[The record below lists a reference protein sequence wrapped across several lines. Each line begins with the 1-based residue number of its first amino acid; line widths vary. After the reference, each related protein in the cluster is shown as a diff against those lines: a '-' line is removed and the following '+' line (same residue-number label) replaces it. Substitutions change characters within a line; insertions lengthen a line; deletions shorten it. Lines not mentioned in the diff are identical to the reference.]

1 MIALIVAVAENGI
14 IGKDGKM
21 PWRIPGELKRF
32 RELTTGNVVVMGRR
46 TFEAVGCQPLPDRT
60 NIIVSRTM
68 EDSKEDYLVAR
79 SLEEAIAM
87 AGNQDVYIT
96 GGSGLYKESL
106 PLVEK
111 MYITEVHKEF
121 EGDTWFPKFDE
132 SQFVKTVDEYHE
144 GEIPYTYVTYTR
156 K

>member
-21 PWRIPGELKRF
+21 PWSIPGELKRF
-32 RELTTGNVVVMGRR
+32 RELTTGNVVVMGRK
-46 TFEAVGCQPLPDRT
+46 TFEAVGCKPLPGRT
-60 NIIVSRTM
+60 NIIISRTM
-68 EDSKEDYLVAR
+68 ENSGEDYLLAR
-79 SLEEAIAM
+79 SLEEAISM
-87 AGNQDVYIT
+87 AGERDVYIS
-96 GGSGLYKESL
+96 GGSGLYEESL

-111 MYITEVHKEF
+111 MYITEVHKAF
-121 EGDTWFPKFDE
+121 DGDTWFPEFDE
-132 SQFVKTVDEYHE
+132 SQFAKTVDEYHE